1 MRVRLR
7 QLKNKNGEIALR
19 LDTFLGY
26 YTDASGNRKAQ
37 RIRETLPLHIAPE
50 DAKRTEIRQSILQQA
65 EQIRIE
71 KERELKET
79 GLYPF
84 FEKRKSHTPLLTY
97 LDTYIEKHEAHN
109 TNLALWKGLQK
120 RLNTMC
126 TVETQFKDINDA
138 FCEQLISSL
147 IHGNSDCQ
155 LKPLAPNSV
164 KNYYSK
170 FLKLLRHAK
179 SEGYLDKTPNIH
191 PKFKDAGKNKVFLT
205 EDELMVLST
214 AFCSN
219 QDLKNSFLFAV
230 ATGLHYSEIQ
240 ILKWKQIKREENSW
254 KLVLPDRA
262 NLHTNAIVLN
272 SDAIEYL
279 GPPGPNPKLVFPRLK
294 SMHENNIQLLKWAVK
309 ANVGKQITFTISRN
323 TFAAL
328 GLNKNLSL
336 TEINIGLGHKDLKT
350 TQKFLSDLNINSS
363 QMPSSEGLK
372 FCDTTKKFHPNK
384 SMLSRAIRIQLR
396 NYNYMFTQIQEPQI
410 HASNN

>member
-26 YTDASGNRKAQ
+26 YTDAEGNRKAQ
-37 RIRETLPLHIAPE
+37 RIRETLPLHIGPE
-50 DAKRTEIRQSILQQA
+50 EAKRSELRQSILQQA
-65 EQIRIE
+65 EKIRLE

-84 FEKRKSHTPLLTY
+84 FEKRKSQTPLLTY
-97 LDTYIEKHEAHN
+97 LDTYIEKQEARN
-109 TNLALWKGLQK
+109 SNLPLWKGLQK
-120 RLNTMC
+120 RLNTIC

-147 IHGNSDCQ
+147 IRGNSECQ

-164 KNYYSK
+164 KNYYGR

-179 SEGYLDKTPNIH
+179 SEGYLHKI
-191 PKFKDAGKNKVFLT
+191 PKVYPQFKGIGKNKVFLT
-205 EDELMVLST
+205 EDELMVLAT

-230 ATGLHYSEIQ
+230 ATGLHYNEIQ
-240 ILKWKQIKREENSW
+240 TLKWKQINREENNW
-254 KLVLPDRA
+254 KLIIPNRS
-262 NLHTNAIVLN
+262 NLHTNTLVLN
-272 SDAIEYL
+272 SDAIDYL

-294 SMHENNIQLLKWAVK
+294 SMHENNIQLLKWAIK
-309 ANVGKQITFTISRN
+309 ANLGKQITFTISRN

-328 GLNKNLSL
+328 GIDKNLSL
-336 TEINIGLGHKDLKT
+336 TEINVGLGHKDLKT
-350 TQKFLSDLNINSS
+350 TQKFLSDLNIDAT
-363 QMPSSEGLK
+363 QTHSSEGLK
-372 FCDTTKKFHPNK
+372 YCNTTKKQYSSN

-396 NYNYMFTQIQEPQI
+396 NYNYMFRQIQKPQI
-410 HASNN
+410 HAPNN

>member
-26 YTDASGNRKAQ
+26 YTDATGKRKAR

-50 DAKRTEIRQSILQQA
+50 DAKYPEIRQSILQQA
-65 EQIRIE
+65 EKIRLD

-84 FEKRKSHTPLLTY
+84 FEKRKSNTSLIAY
-97 LDTYIEKHEAHN
+97 LDTYIEKYESN
-109 TNLALWKGLQK
+109 TSNLALWKGLQK
-120 RLNTMC
+120 RLNAIC
-126 TVETQFKDINDA
+126 TVETQFNDINDA
-138 FCEQLISSL
+138 FCEQLISSM
-147 IHGNSDCQ
+147 IHGNSQYQ

-170 FLKLLRHAK
+170 FLKLLRHANN
-179 SEGYLDKTPNIH
+179 EGYLQKVPNIH
-191 PKFKDAGKNKVFLT
+191 PQIKDAGKNKIFLS

-219 QDLKNSFLFAV
+219 QDLKNAFLFAV
-230 ATGLHYSEIQ
+230 ETGLHYHEIQ
-240 ILKWKQIKREENSW
+240 ALKWKHIHREQNTW
-254 KLVLPDRA
+254 KLILPDRA
-262 NLHTNAIVLN
+262 NPHTNTLVLN
-272 SDAIEYL
+272 SDAIDYL
-279 GPPGPNPKLVFPRLK
+279 GPAEPNPKLVFPRLK

-309 ANVGKQITFTISRN
+309 ANLGKQITFSISRN

-336 TEINIGLGHKDLKT
+336 VEINIGLGHKDLKT
-350 TQKFLSDLNINSS
+350 TQKFLADLNIISPQN
-363 QMPSSEGLK
+363 PKAEDLK
-372 FCDTTKKFHPNK
+372 FSVATKNFHQNT

-396 NYNYMFTQIQEPQI
+396 NYNYMFTKI
-410 HASNN
+410 